1 LTLGQDS
8 GQKIS
13 TTQQFLPLERPW
25 QALDPAVAE
34 AISPALAPVADEIT
48 AAIAEAIPE
57 YRQPMGEDFGRGVR
71 DAIEETLR
79 QFVVQLGHPAAGERP
94 GRDVYV
100 ALGRGEFRA
109 GRRLDALQHA
119 YRVGARV
126 AWRRISEAALAAGLE
141 GATVSLLAESIFAYI
156 DEISA
161 ESVEGY
167 ASAQAASAG
176 ERSRSRQALVRLLV
190 AGEADTTEAEV
201 AAASAGWRLPRTLAA
216 LAAEHHDAERFAG
229 IVGEGAVG
237 GRVDE
242 LVCVLVA
249 DPDAPGR
256 LERLRRA
263 VDGRLAA
270 LGPTRL
276 WSAAGESWARAARCI
291 SLARARRLPAG
302 RLIVAAEEL
311 GTLAVHADAA
321 LVSDLAAARL
331 APLADVTPVA
341 RARHE
346 ATLLAWLR
354 HDGSAPDVARELHV
368 HPQTVRYRV
377 ARLRE
382 LFGAALDDPD
392 ARFELE
398 LALRAKSVCGS
409 PGERP

>member
-1 LTLGQDS
+1 LTRGQDS

-13 TTQQFLPLERPW
+13 TTQQLLPLERPW
-25 QALDPAVAE
+25 QALDPAIAD
-34 AISPALAPVADEIT
+34 AISPVLVPVADEIT

-57 YRQPMGEDFGRGVR
+57 YRLPMGEDFGRGVR

-79 QFVVQLGHPAAGERP
+79 QFVAQLGHPAAGERP

-100 ALGRGEFRA
+100 ALGRGEYRA
-109 GRRLDALQHA
+109 GRPLDALQHA

-141 GATVSLLAESIFAYI
+141 GPALALLAESIFAYI

-176 ERSRSRQALVRLLV
+176 ERSRARQAFVRLLV
-190 AGEADTTEAEV
+190 SGEADT
-201 AAASAGWRLPRTLAA
+201 AAAEAAAGAAGWALPRTLAA

-229 IVGEGAVG
+229 IVGEGAIG

-276 WSAAGESWARAARCI
+276 WSAAGESWSRASRCV
-291 SLARARRLPAG
+291 SLARAGHLPAG
-302 RLIVAAEEL
+302 RLIVAAEVL
-311 GTLAVHADAA
+311 GTLAVHADGA

-331 APLADVTPVA
+331 APLAGLTAAA

-354 HDGSAPDVARELHV
+354 HAGHAPDVARELHV
-368 HPQTVRYRV
+368 HPQTVRYRI
-377 ARLRE
+377 ARLRD

-398 LALRAKSVCGS
+398 LALRAKADGRSR
-409 PGERP
+409 ELR